1 MPEQNRLNG
10 QKFRGADMQVIRRII
25 DRKDIQ
31 AIFVPEYFGDKVEI
45 IVLPLEKKHGKISR
59 ESEYLMHLQEKSGFA
74 DQVLNNPDEDVWNDI

>member
-1 MPEQNRLNG
+1 
-10 QKFRGADMQVIRRII
+10 MQVIRKII

-59 ESEYLMHLQEKSGFA
+59 ESEYLMQLQEKSGFA
-74 DQVLNNPDEDVWNDI
+74 DQVLNNSNEDVWNDI